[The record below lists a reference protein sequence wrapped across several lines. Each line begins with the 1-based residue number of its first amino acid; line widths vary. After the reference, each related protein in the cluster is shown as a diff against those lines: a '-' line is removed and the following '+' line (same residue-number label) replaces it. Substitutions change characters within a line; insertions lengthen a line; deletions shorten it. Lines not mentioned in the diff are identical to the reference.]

1 MNKNITMKPAEQIF
15 GATSLHDKELVI
27 WRAARP
33 ALRSNHRIYFTNI
46 IEELLEPLYTK
57 ERVKEF
63 TKEIVDKYYAEGI
76 EPASD
81 NCILDS
87 ICDIQVFSINEVE
100 LMGYDNN
107 KCMDET
113 VEEISSRQ
121 QDPAQKE
128 LWYLNGS
135 NGEKWMK
142 DPIQD
147 PSTLYTADYG
157 KCKR

>member
-1 MNKNITMKPAEQIF
+1 MRRTITLKPAEQIF
-15 GATSLHDKELVI
+15 EANNSHDKELAV

-33 ALRSNHRIYFTNI
+33 ALRSNHRIYFQNI

-57 ERVKEF
+57 EAVKEF

-76 EPASD
+76 EPAGS

-100 LMGYDNN
+100 LMGYYNN
-107 KCMDET
+107 NCMDET
-113 VEEISSRQ
+113 VKEISSRQ
-121 QDPAQKE
+121 QDPIQKDF
-128 LWYLNGS
+128 WDIWGYDGT
-135 NGEKWMK
+135 KWKK

-147 PSTLYTADYG
+147 PSTLYTADYR